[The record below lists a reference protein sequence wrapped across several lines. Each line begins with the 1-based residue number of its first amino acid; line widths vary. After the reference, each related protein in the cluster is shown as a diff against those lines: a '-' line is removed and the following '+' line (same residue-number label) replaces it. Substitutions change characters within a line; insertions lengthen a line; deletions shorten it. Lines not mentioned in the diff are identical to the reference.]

1 MMNFGAILQNL
12 LMGQFQQDP
21 LFQQA
26 QQMTQGKSI
35 EEIQRTCE
43 NLCKQSGIDIKAAW
57 EQFQSQLPGLK

>member
-1 MMNFGAILQNL
+1 MMNFSAILQNL

-43 NLCKQSGIDIKAAW
+43 NLCKQSGIDIKTAW
-57 EQFQSQLPGLK
+57 EQFQSQLSGLK

>member
-1 MMNFGAILQNL
+1 
-12 LMGQFQQDP
+12 MGQFQQDP

-57 EQFQSQLPGLK
+57 EQFQSQFPGLK